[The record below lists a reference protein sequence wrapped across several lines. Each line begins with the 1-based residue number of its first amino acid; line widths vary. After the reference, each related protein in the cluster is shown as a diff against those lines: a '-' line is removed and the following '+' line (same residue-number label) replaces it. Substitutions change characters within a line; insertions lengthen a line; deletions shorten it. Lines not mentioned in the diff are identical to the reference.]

1 MALCSDIKRYI
12 SQLAVVQKTS
22 AKLLNCILCCF
33 ACLAPCWSF
42 WFIKT
47 PESKMAES
55 KMAEMYVTL
64 ESMELKVI
72 PNPFSEK
79 PNENNP
85 TSTQRNGSE
94 ATINFVKHLSTQ

>member
-1 MALCSDIKRYI
+1 
-12 SQLAVVQKTS
+12 
-22 AKLLNCILCCF
+22 
-33 ACLAPCWSF
+33 
-42 WFIKT
+42 
-47 PESKMAES
+47 MAEI
-55 KMAEMYVTL
+55 YVTL

>member
-12 SQLAVVQKTS
+12 SQLSVVQKAS
-22 AKLLNCILCCF
+22 AKFLNCFLCCF

-47 PESKMAES
+47 PDSKMAEI
-55 KMAEMYVTL
+55 YVTL